1 MYQRQGWDVFPTD
14 DVYNSVIDSKQ
25 LRNTMK
31 WFTKNKKDINY
42 QRTIKYFTAF
52 KQHVH
57 VL

>member
-1 MYQRQGWDVFPTD
+1 
-14 DVYNSVIDSKQ
+14 
-25 LRNTMK
+25 MK

-57 VL
+57 VLQRFNKMKVKVSIDKNKKLNYFVAI